1 MQELIFL
8 EDQVAR
14 TKNLDR
20 IDVLEKVGNLLLL
33 PNKDFATTKQVAEFF
48 KVSIETVKSSIK
60 DNKTE
65 LENNGLFLLKGQE
78 LKEFKASFDGN
89 YSGLSKKINKDL
101 ILFKTKTI
109 LKLAFLL
116 TNSEKAKQL
125 RQEIFNYDKELYSE
139 LSHTTSL
146 RSKKKEEFCFENIKI
161 NFPQVKIE
169 RQKKIKNY
177 SVDFCLND
185 TIYLEIDEYGH
196 SGYNNQNET
205 KRTETIEK
213 EIGKKLIRFNP
224 DKQQPFELICT
235 IAEVLKCKN

>member
-1 MQELIFL
+1 MQSLEL
-8 EDQVAR
+8 
-14 TKNLDR
+14 
-20 IDVLEKVGNLLLL
+20 LEKIGTLKLISGT
-33 PNKDFATTKQVAEFF
+33 DFAITKQVAEFF
-48 KVSIETVKSSIK
+48 EVPKKTIETTIRENENEIK
-60 DNKTE
+60 IFYAKKIQKE
-65 LENNGLFLLKGQE
+65 E
-78 LKEFKASFDGN
+78 LKELKKTTKELKHIPETWTFKA
-89 YSGLSKKINKDL
+89 
-101 ILFKTKTI
+101 KTI

-125 RQEIFNYDKELYSE
+125 RQEVFNYDKELYSE

-185 TIYLEIDEYGH
+185 TFYLEIDEYGH